1 MTNKGCFG
9 YNCSMKIVK
18 LDRRYAGFPTW
29 KYAVQFPLRTQN
41 YRKEYFK
48 YKNAFQAM
56 YGADAERNPD
66 RDIMD
71 HSKPIWL
78 YNEHWRADFK
88 RQRILVK
95 DQAVISMIM
104 LKMVD

>member
-1 MTNKGCFG
+1 
-9 YNCSMKIVK
+9 MKIVK
-18 LDRRYAGFPTW
+18 LDRRYAGFPAW
-29 KYAVQFPLRTQN
+29 KYAVQFPLRN
-41 YRKEYFK
+41 HAYRTEYFK

-56 YGADAERNPD
+56 YGADAQMNPD

-71 HSKPIWL
+71 HSTPMWL

-95 DQAVISMIM
+95 DQALVTMIQ
-104 LKMVD
+104 LKITV

>member
-1 MTNKGCFG
+1 
-9 YNCSMKIVK
+9 MKIVK

-29 KYAVQFPLRTQN
+29 KYAIQFPLRNHNHRQG
-41 YRKEYFK
+41 YFK

-56 YGADAERNPD
+56 YGPDAQMNPD

-71 HSKPIWL
+71 FTKPSWI

-95 DQAVISMIM
+95 DTALITMIQ
-104 LKMVD
+104 LKMTV